1 MTMRVYA
8 MAHSMRSMTS
18 MGATRAKV
26 TRNGQV
32 SLPAE
37 LRHRWGA
44 GSVLVIDRGNY
55 AIVRP
60 IPEDTIAALQGAHAG
75 PGPTSEQARKAERQA
90 DVEREDRRRGRAR

>member
-1 MTMRVYA
+1 
-8 MAHSMRSMTS
+8 
-18 MGATRAKV
+18 MGSVKAKV

-44 GSVLVIDRGNY
+44 GSVLVIDKGDY

-60 IPEDTIAALQGAHAG
+60 IPEDTIASLRGAHSG
-75 PGPTSEQARKAERQA
+75 PGPTSEKARKAERESEA
-90 DVEREDRRRGRAR
+90 NGRLSRKRRAR